1 MASRHM
7 RDLLSKREKRTRE
20 RKNLSFII
28 VIMFFVIFCVIVL
41 TEILVMEDRNKNK
54 PMSFFSS
61 HSRRSGPEYE
71 DRQVVYEDAELYK
84 DIVDASRF
92 QTSSKSSS
100 ASKSQSVLPSR
111 GNLTAKDA
119 VWQTVPGTRFKFY
132 VYSAHYDDRKSR
144 LIRVIGASKTRATE
158 KVWCRF
164 WYTANVSKVV
174 AAKTKVIRENWN
186 MKYSAIFIFCPLE
199 FNVTLPQSLSIVHK
213 LKLPIRNLLIVRDN
227 KGQME
232 SEDYQGQSYREPPP
246 ERMVVCVK
254 PLHFTYDKVLQLLE
268 FLELNKLLG
277 ADHVNFYINSVSP
290 AVQCILNQY
299 KNTSHDV
306 NEKDSSHDDVSQLKT
321 GSQSNA
327 QAHNQWKGS
336 LHGTQS
342 QFKEDLQSNTHNQ
355 WKNGLY
361 NAQSQSK
368 EDLQSNTHNQ
378 WKSGLHGT
386 QSKEDSHDAYSQPN
400 TGSKARSHPFVSTY
414 EWHLNMIS
422 QKEIRT
428 EGLFSALN
436 DCLYRNMY
444 LYSYIMFID
453 LDEFIVPKNNTTLV
467 ELISWL
473 SKHLSTHSIGSYSFQ
488 NAFFYLQWPNDDSID
503 LGNRF
508 ESSLVSISKTKR
520 KLKLHPH
527 KQRSK
532 YIIRPEHVVEVGN
545 HFVWEF
551 IPGHGSLNVPQ
562 NTVILHH
569 YRICQV
575 FFIHLQH
582 KTSSFFS
589 LSGILHH
596 YRICEFGGND
606 CIKQKH
612 VEDRTAH
619 RYKTQLVA
627 NVEAVYDRLKQR
639 CELDVF

>member
-342 QFKEDLQSNTHNQ
+342 Q
-355 WKNGLY
+355 
-361 NAQSQSK
+361 SK

-378 WKSGLHGT
+378 WKSGLHDA

-569 YRICQV
+569 YRIC
-575 FFIHLQH
+575 
-582 KTSSFFS
+582 
-589 LSGILHH
+589 
-596 YRICEFGGND
+596 EFGGND

>member
-306 NEKDSSHDDVSQLKT
+306 NEKDSSHDDVSPSKT

-336 LHGTQS
+336 LHGT
-342 QFKEDLQSNTHNQ
+342 
-355 WKNGLY
+355 
-361 NAQSQSK
+361 QSQSK

-562 NTVILHH
+562 NT
-569 YRICQV
+569 
-575 FFIHLQH
+575 
-582 KTSSFFS
+582 
-589 LSGILHH
+589 GILHH